1 MDRSTEIREFLR
13 TRRAR
18 ITPDQAGLAPDPRVR
33 RVPGLRREEVAQL
46 AGVSVDYYVRLERG
60 RTQGVSEAV
69 LNAVAAA
76 LNLDDTERAH
86 LFDLAQPTAAR
97 SHRKQPLSPQRVRP
111 VVYRTLESLSV
122 PAIVQGRRMDVLAA
136 NRLGYA
142 LFADFEARPRRE
154 RNFAR
159 YVFLDQAARSLYGDY
174 WERAAGECVAMLHL
188 YAGSHSDDPQL
199 TELIGELSVQ
209 SDVFRRMW
217 ADHDV
222 LTHSTGTKRLR
233 HPLVGDLTLDYVVLA
248 IQGDPDQTLTILTPE
263 PASPSAEALAILASW
278 TTTSTP
284 ATAPPAAEG
293 TPNRAETGGSDTPP
307 RFSTQ

>member
-18 ITPDQAGLAPDPRVR
+18 VTPEQAGLTPHPGAR

-60 RTQGVSEAV
+60 RTQGVSPAVLEAV
-69 LNAVAAA
+69 ARA
-76 LNLDDTERAH
+76 LQLDDTERAH
-86 LFDLAQPTAAR
+86 LFDLARPTETRAR
-97 SHRKQPLSPQRVRP
+97 RRRPLSPQRVRP
-111 VVYRTLESLSV
+111 VLYRALDSLGA
-122 PAIVQGRRMDVLAA
+122 PAIVLGRRMDVLAA

-142 LFADFEARPRRE
+142 LFTDFQARPHRE

-159 YVFLDQAARSLYGDY
+159 YVFLDEAAHALYADY
-174 WERAAGECVAMLHL
+174 WETAAGDCVATLHL
-188 YAGSHSDDPQL
+188 YAGRHPDDPQL

-222 LTHSTGTKRLR
+222 LAHTIGTKRLH

-248 IQGDPDQTLTILTPE
+248 VEGDLDQNLTILTPE
-263 PASPSAEALAILASW
+263 PASPSAEALDILASW
-278 TTTSTP
+278 THTS
-284 ATAPPAAEG
+284 
-293 TPNRAETGGSDTPP
+293 GGQVSERTM
-307 RFSTQ
+307 RNG

>member
-18 ITPDQAGLAPDPRVR
+18 VTPEQAGLAPHPGAR

-60 RTQGVSEAV
+60 RTQGVSPAVLEAV
-69 LNAVAAA
+69 ARA
-76 LNLDDTERAH
+76 LQLDDTERAH
-86 LFDLAQPTAAR
+86 LFDLARPTETRASR
-97 SHRKQPLSPQRVRP
+97 RRPLSPQRVRP
-111 VVYRTLESLSV
+111 VLYRALDSLGA
-122 PAIVQGRRMDVLAA
+122 PAIVLGRRMDVLAA

-142 LFADFEARPRRE
+142 LFTDFQARPHRE

-159 YVFLDQAARSLYGDY
+159 YVFLDEAAHALYADY
-174 WERAAGECVAMLHL
+174 WETAAGDCVATLHL
-188 YAGSHSDDPQL
+188 YAGRHPDDPQL

-222 LTHSTGTKRLR
+222 LAHTIGTKRLH

-248 IQGDPDQTLTILTPE
+248 VEGDLDQNLTILTPE
-263 PASPSAEALAILASW
+263 PASPSAEALDILASW
-278 TTTSTP
+278 THTS
-284 ATAPPAAEG
+284 
-293 TPNRAETGGSDTPP
+293 GGQVSERTM
-307 RFSTQ
+307 RNG